1 MSSEIFATEKRL
13 TTNSHELTRSGRR
26 GHREKKGYQ
35 ENRRL
40 GSGGQEIRKANRGLR
55 PRGPR
60 SGANYRTLH
69 DYKNLSQVFLQ
80 RQACVPVTMWVYCLE
95 EVWVT

>member
-1 MSSEIFATEKRL
+1 VSSEILATEKRL
-13 TTNSHELTRSGRR
+13 TTNSHKLARKVIRHGFYTVISSYLGHRGHR

-35 ENRRL
+35 ESRRL

-60 SGANYRTLH
+60 SGAKYRYTTTRLH
-69 DYKNLSQVFLQ
+69 IIPCSFTRIL
-80 RQACVPVTMWVYCLE
+80 
-95 EVWVT
+95 